1 MLDRLA
7 GGVDEARRT
16 AGVLLALLLAA
27 IGVYGVM
34 AYAVAQRRDENR
46 HDVEP
51 IVEILT
57 ELAARDRMTLTQLLV
72 KLHAELLEA
81 HGRVDNFASFL
92 RVCCGRYLML
102 QLAGDIP
109 RDPRVPIRSLDAD
122 GILAREARRLTEPE
136 LTSVA

>member
-1 MLDRLA
+1 MCRLFINA
-7 GGVDEARRT
+7 DPDLWQTRLRSVRMEGFSTSIRLENLYW
-16 AGVLLALLLAA
+16 GVL
-27 IGVYGVM
+27 
-34 AYAVAQRRDENR
+34 E
-46 HDVEP
+46 
-51 IVEILT
+51 

-122 GILAREARRLTEPE
+122 GILAREARRLTGPE